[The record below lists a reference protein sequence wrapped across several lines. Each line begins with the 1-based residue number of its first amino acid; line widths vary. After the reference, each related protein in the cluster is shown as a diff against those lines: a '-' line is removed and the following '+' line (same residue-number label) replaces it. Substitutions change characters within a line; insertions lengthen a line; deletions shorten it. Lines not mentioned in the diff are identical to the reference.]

1 MSLCAGLFC
10 SWEQE
15 LHSISAGCWATDSGQ
30 ETACHTL
37 KPSIKQLNSLL
48 TLLKSLNKQN
58 EICSFVVFETI
69 GIFKSSNVV
78 GEW

>member
-15 LHSISAGCWATDSGQ
+15 LHSISAGCWATDPGQ

-37 KPSIKQLNSLL
+37 KPSIKQFNSVL

-58 EICSFVVFETI
+58 GIYLFYLKQLVFL
-69 GIFKSSNVV
+69 NCHM
-78 GEW
+78 